1 MQFYDLLLHIA
12 AILAALVTLGGIA
25 FVIYAAFKKT
35 RNDEGRKADRE
46 LIDTLK
52 TQNELLRQE
61 KGDTSNKL
69 EQALRE
75 LSELRG
81 EVKTLRDM
89 PLQATSIA
97 ISNIDKTLSV
107 ILENQ
112 ITISKDLNVKG
123 LKTLKEA

>member
-112 ITISKDLNVKG
+112 ITISKGLNVKG

>member
-61 KGDTSNKL
+61 KGDTSDKL

-112 ITISKDLNVKG
+112 ITISKELNVKG

>member
-61 KGDTSNKL
+61 KGDTSDKL

>member
-1 MQFYDLLLHIA
+1 MQFYDLLLNIA

-25 FVIYAAFKKT
+25 FVIYAAFNKT
-35 RNDEGRKADRE
+35 RNDDGRKADRE

-61 KGDTSNKL
+61 KGDTSDKL

-89 PLQATSIA
+89 P
-97 ISNIDKTLSV
+97 
-107 ILENQ
+107 
-112 ITISKDLNVKG
+112 
-123 LKTLKEA
+123 

>member
-1 MQFYDLLLHIA
+1 M
-12 AILAALVTLGGIA
+12 
-25 FVIYAAFKKT
+25 
-35 RNDEGRKADRE
+35 
-46 LIDTLK
+46 IDTLK

-61 KGDTSNKL
+61 KGDTSDKL
-69 EQALRE
+69 NQTLRE

-97 ISNIDKTLSV
+97 ITNIDRTLAV

-112 ITISKDLNVKG
+112 ITISKELNVKG

>member
-35 RNDEGRKADRE
+35 RNDEGSKADRE

-61 KGDTSNKL
+61 KGDTSDKL